1 MERKAL
7 TPGKLYAR
15 LSAEFRRLR
24 PTQCESCAMPMP
36 YLVYRS
42 DDAAPNWA
50 VEDDVAACSGCT
62 LIAAEVVRRLAGE
75 YDLWDPISTAVA
87 AHPMALRSTRLD
99 HQRKAH

>member
-1 MERKAL
+1 MDRPSL

-36 YLVYRS
+36 YLVHRAGEDS
-42 DDAAPNWA
+42 PNWA

-62 LIAAEVVRRLAGE
+62 LIAAEVVRRLSRE

-87 AHPMALRSTRLD
+87 SHPMQLRSTRLE
-99 HQRKAH
+99 HGPTTH